1 MQSSGHT
8 YPIKS
13 KVGILKGTDNVA
25 EYLRLGALGLYEGNT
40 DIDHRLDQE
49 KFSIHGLFVNPRAF
63 KHLGTLL
70 DQAEG
75 VLFNC
80 ITDPDINPQ
89 CLANL
94 NMALKQKPRNII
106 NHPRQVLQTRRHNV
120 AARLQGIDG
129 LIVPKAIRV
138 DGNRLSELRASIEHA
153 RLRYPLLVRSIAAHN
168 QQHLLKIDSPS
179 QLSTAEKLP
188 GKGWYATEFYDCRSP
203 DGLYRNYR
211 FFVFA
216 TGTVVA
222 RNVDIGQDWK
232 VGVHVR
238 KTFMQHHDALLR
250 EVADYVDDFEHQ
262 VGEHRLALLR
272 QIPHQLGLDYV
283 GLDCNL
289 LPSGEL
295 LLFEA
300 NVAMNAVASRWPNG
314 KFAWFDT
321 TGSRLTEAFTEL
333 VQAKSSNSP
342 QSL

>member
-1 MQSSGHT
+1 MESPGHANS
-8 YPIKS
+8 IKP
-13 KVGILKGTDNVA
+13 KVSLLKGTDNAA

-40 DIDHRLDQE
+40 DIDHRLDREQ
-49 KFSIHGLFVNPRAF
+49 FSVHGLFVNPRAF
-63 KHLGTLL
+63 KHLGILL

-80 ITDPDINPQ
+80 ISDPDINPL

-94 NMALKQKPRNII
+94 NIALKQKPRPII
-106 NHPRQVLQTRRHNV
+106 NHPRQVLQTRRHDV
-120 AARLQGIDG
+120 AAKLQGVDG

-138 DGNRLSELRASIEHA
+138 DGNRLAELRTSIDNA

-168 QQHLLKIDSPS
+168 QQHLLKIDSPA
-179 QLSTAEKLP
+179 QLAAAGKLP
-188 GKGWYATEFYDCRSP
+188 GKGWYVTEFHDCRSA

-238 KTFMQHHDALLR
+238 ESFMQHHDELLR
-250 EVADYVDDFEHQ
+250 QVADYVDDFEEQ
-262 VGEHRLALLR
+262 LGEHRLALLR
-272 QIPHQLGLDYV
+272 QIPQRLGLDYV

-289 LPSGEL
+289 LSSGEL

-300 NVAMNAVASRWPNG
+300 NVAMNAVATQWPNG

-321 TGSRLTEAFTEL
+321 TGARLTAAFTEL
-333 VQAKSSNSP
+333 LQAKAP
-342 QSL
+342 V

>member
-1 MQSSGHT
+1 MQSPVHT
-8 YPIKS
+8 NPMKS
-13 KVGILKGTDNVA
+13 KIGILKGTDNVA

-40 DIDHRLDQE
+40 DIDHKLDQE
-49 KFSIHGLFVNPRAF
+49 QFSIHGLFVNPRAF
-63 KHLGTLL
+63 KHMGTLL

-80 ITDPDINPQ
+80 ITDPDINPL

-94 NMALKQKPRNII
+94 NMALKQKPRPII
-106 NHPRQVLQTRRHNV
+106 NHPRQVMQTRRHDV

-138 DGNRLSELRASIEHA
+138 DGNRLAQLRTSIEHA

-168 QQHLLKIDSPS
+168 QQHLLKTDSPA
-179 QLSTAEKLP
+179 QLAAAEKLP
-188 GKGWYATEFYDCRSP
+188 GKGWYITEFHDCRSA

-216 TGTVVA
+216 TGSVVA
-222 RNVDIGQDWK
+222 RNMDIGQDWK

-238 KTFMQHHDALLR
+238 KTFMQHQDALLR
-250 EVADYVDDFEHQ
+250 QVADYVDDFENQ
-262 VGEHRLALLR
+262 VGKHRLALLR
-272 QIPHQLGLDYV
+272 QIPQLLGLDYV

-300 NVAMNAVASRWPNG
+300 NVAMNANATKWPDG
-314 KFAWFDT
+314 KFAWFNT
-321 TGSRLTEAFTEL
+321 TNAKLTAAFSEL
-333 VQAKSSNSP
+333 LLAKASN
-342 QSL
+342 